1 MSEKKGINT
10 TELTLLI
17 VGSTIG
23 SGVFGITSDLA
34 TAAAPGPAIIAWI
47 IVGIGV
53 LTLVLSLTNLS
64 QKRPGLDSGI
74 FSYAAAAFGPLG
86 EFISGWAYWLSAW
99 LGNIAFAT
107 IMMSALGTFFPSLF
121 ANGQN
126 LFSIIVAIILTWVL
140 TFLVN
145 RGIESAAFI
154 NSIGTIC
161 KIIPLVVFVI
171 CVILGFKAKIFTA
184 DFWGNVTQNL
194 SSNRNCF
201 NL

>member
-64 QKRPGLDSGI
+64 QKRPDLDSGI

-86 EFISGWAYWLSAW
+86 EFIW
-99 LGNIAFAT
+99 LG
-107 IMMSALGTFFPSLF
+107 
-121 ANGQN
+121 
-126 LFSIIVAIILTWVL
+126 ILTFSVARQYCFCDDYDERPWNV
-140 TFLVN
+140 FPQP
-145 RGIESAAFI
+145 
-154 NSIGTIC
+154 IC
-161 KIIPLVVFVI
+161 QWSKLILNYCCNYFN
-171 CVILGFKAKIFTA
+171 LGFDIFGKSR
-184 DFWGNVTQNL
+184 DRISGFHQFNWDNL
-194 SSNRNCF
+194 QDYSISRLCYLCDSWF
-201 NL
+201 

>member
-64 QKRPGLDSGI
+64 QKRPDLDSGI

-99 LGNIAFAT
+99 LGNYCCNYFN
-107 IMMSALGTFFPSLF
+107 LGFD
-121 ANGQN
+121 
-126 LFSIIVAIILTWVL
+126 
-140 TFLVN
+140 
-145 RGIESAAFI
+145 
-154 NSIGTIC
+154 
-161 KIIPLVVFVI
+161 
-171 CVILGFKAKIFTA
+171 ILGKSRNRIGGLHQFNW
-184 DFWGNVTQNL
+184 DNL
-194 SSNRNCF
+194 QDYSISRLCYLCDSWF
-201 NL
+201 

>member
-64 QKRPGLDSGI
+64 QKRPDLDSGI

-86 EFISGWAYWLSAW
+86 EFISGWAL
-99 LGNIAFAT
+99 I
-107 IMMSALGTFFPSLF
+107 
-121 ANGQN
+121 
-126 LFSIIVAIILTWVL
+126 IIVAKAILPSHA
-140 TFLVN
+140 
-145 RGIESAAFI
+145 ESQYAQPEI
-154 NSIGTIC
+154 NSPSG
-161 KIIPLVVFVI
+161 P
-171 CVILGFKAKIFTA
+171 KAA
-184 DFWGNVTQNL
+184 AA
-194 SSNRNCF
+194 
-201 NL
+201 

>member
-64 QKRPGLDSGI
+64 QKRPDLDSGI
-74 FSYAAAAFGPLG
+74 FSYAGAALGPLG
-86 EFISGWAYWLSAW
+86 EFISGWAYCL
-99 LGNIAFAT
+99 
-107 IMMSALGTFFPSLF
+107 
-121 ANGQN
+121 
-126 LFSIIVAIILTWVL
+126 
-140 TFLVN
+140 
-145 RGIESAAFI
+145 
-154 NSIGTIC
+154 
-161 KIIPLVVFVI
+161 
-171 CVILGFKAKIFTA
+171 
-184 DFWGNVTQNL
+184 
-194 SSNRNCF
+194 
-201 NL
+201 

>member
-107 IMMSALGTFFPSLF
+107 IMMSALGTFFPQPICQWSKLILNYCCNYF
-121 ANGQN
+121 N
-126 LFSIIVAIILTWVL
+126 LGFD
-140 TFLVN
+140 
-145 RGIESAAFI
+145 
-154 NSIGTIC
+154 
-161 KIIPLVVFVI
+161 
-171 CVILGFKAKIFTA
+171 ILGKSRDRISGFHQFNW
-184 DFWGNVTQNL
+184 DNL
-194 SSNRNCF
+194 QDYSISRLCYLCDSWF
-201 NL
+201 

>member
-64 QKRPGLDSGI
+64 QKLCGSC
-74 FSYAAAAFGPLG
+74 F
-86 EFISGWAYWLSAW
+86 WSAGRIYFW
-99 LGNIAFAT
+99 LGILAFR
-107 IMMSALGTFFPSLF
+107 
-121 ANGQN
+121 
-126 LFSIIVAIILTWVL
+126 VA
-140 TFLVN
+140 
-145 RGIESAAFI
+145 R
-154 NSIGTIC
+154 
-161 KIIPLVVFVI
+161 
-171 CVILGFKAKIFTA
+171 
-184 DFWGNVTQNL
+184 
-194 SSNRNCF
+194 
-201 NL
+201 